1 VVFGGLAGLAAGGAV
16 AVVHGEE
23 VAAVAEVLEHAA
35 GVLALLFFWAGAHQG
50 RDVHFYVF

>member
-1 VVFGGLAGLAAGGAV
+1 MVVGGLAGLAAGGAV